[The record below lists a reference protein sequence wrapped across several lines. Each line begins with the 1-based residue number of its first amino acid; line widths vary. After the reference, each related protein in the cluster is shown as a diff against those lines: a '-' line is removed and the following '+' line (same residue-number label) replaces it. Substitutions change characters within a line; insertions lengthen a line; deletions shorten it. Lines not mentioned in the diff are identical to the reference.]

1 MIGWKNNKLIK
12 ATLGI
17 TEQLLV
23 RDLIE
28 LIVCHLYVE
37 LRLPVGAAPYK
48 GRSVRP
54 LKSYMIWVH
63 SVARQEGFYLQLK
76 KIHL

>member
-1 MIGWKNNKLIK
+1 MTGWRNNKLIK

-17 TEQLLV
+17 TEQLLL

-37 LRLPVGAAPYK
+37 LRCPIRAVSYK

-54 LKSYMIWVH
+54 LKSHMIWVH
-63 SVARQEGFYLQLK
+63 SVARQEGFYLQFK
-76 KIHL
+76 KEIF